1 MKNENC
7 AKDLNRHLTIKDIQM
22 TNKHMKRHSTSF
34 ITRKVQI
41 KTIKIKM
48 LKQHSTHL
56 SEWQKSKI
64 LRISNS
70 GAIGI
75 CWGKHGAI
83 GTFIHYCWE
92 CKMAQPL

>member
-1 MKNENC
+1 MKSENH

-56 SEWQKSKI
+56 SEWQKSK
-64 LRISNS
+64 LPRISN
-70 GAIGI
+70 A
-75 CWGKHGAI
+75 GKHGAI